1 MKNHKKLPST
11 QPRSSAPV
19 PASKNCRRR
28 RKESLIFLFAGLLA
42 APWLSLAQPAPTL
55 RGEAIAA
62 APAADP
68 APATNS
74 APLHTAASD
83 ATATNSTAIPATAA
97 ASAKKEKFLEAG
109 FDKLANF
116 NFETGSD
123 APVSATNAADASRK
137 IMSQIPAPVKALN
150 EKQVAVRGFMLPMR
164 VDKGM
169 VTEFLLLKNQ
179 MGCCFGISPGINEW
193 IDVRT
198 SGKGVNP
205 LMDDLLTVYGTLHVG
220 EVRENGYLTGIYR
233 LDCERV
239 Q

>member
-1 MKNHKKLPST
+1 
-11 QPRSSAPV
+11 
-19 PASKNCRRR
+19 
-28 RKESLIFLFAGLLA
+28 
-42 APWLSLAQPAPTL
+42 
-55 RGEAIAA
+55 
-62 APAADP
+62 
-68 APATNS
+68 
-74 APLHTAASD
+74 
-83 ATATNSTAIPATAA
+83 
-97 ASAKKEKFLEAG
+97 
-109 FDKLANF
+109 
-116 NFETGSD
+116 
-123 APVSATNAADASRK
+123 
-137 IMSQIPAPVKALN
+137 
-150 EKQVAVRGFMLPMR
+150 
-164 VDKGM
+164 M